1 MKVWS
6 KNAPNSVATLL
17 SGANLC
23 ASRFHPTQE
32 TVVAYGGAGEWRGGL
47 LVGRGTSEWE
57 KGLVSGQRGTSE
69 WEKGLV
75 SGQRHLLADRGCH
88 PFHLRSPHRPPD
100 SRS

>member
-1 MKVWS
+1 M
-6 KNAPNSVATLL
+6 
-17 SGANLC
+17 
-23 ASRFHPTQE
+23 
-32 TVVAYGGAGEWRGGL
+32 AYGGAGEWRGGL

-75 SGQRHLLADRGCH
+75 SGQRGTREWEKGLVSGQRHLLADRGCH